1 MAKIHIA
8 FREVCE
14 VLQWKGAK
22 GDVEGKGNVSVSEE
36 HIYNHCVT
44 EQNKSSGT
52 DTDMLKGPTTWT
64 PVSIGHGCQ
73 TRHLSAGIYYIS
85 FTRI

>member
-1 MAKIHIA
+1 MAKTHIA

-52 DTDMLKGPTTWT
+52 DTDM
-64 PVSIGHGCQ
+64 
-73 TRHLSAGIYYIS
+73 
-85 FTRI
+85 